1 MSELRIDL
9 GDIDLGEE
17 EEEIDY
23 ENLVIDESKIHKEA
37 YIDNIK
43 DEKDLNIGFDP
54 DEILKKREEL
64 KINLLYF
71 DEKISKKSGDS
82 YDYYKQFKVNV
93 VGGFYASDEIDIF
106 KMYLD
111 KMQEQNNIPPYV
123 VVTYEKHFEDIYNI
137 CKDYNFIKEIII
149 IHRNKKRFDDYLQKY
164 KKLLKYIAKNYDDL
178 VDYLKKMGD
187 LTSNWNYFLRLFS
200 SSRIFTSDEIQ
211 MDRQLS
217 SCPIITAYEYDELY
231 YIVHRA
237 YAHFFTN
244 VSGRKDPKFEKS
256 PEFGDSNYNKIKE
269 FLKQKNFDSS
279 VYEELDTKF
288 SGLKNAKDFTE
299 KAIGYYTGEGYFC
312 YTLNKVMR
320 EFEKGLIK
328 LSYYMGPFLFGLNKY
343 ALEHPEKGLNEDT
356 TLYRKLVVNPLDKY
370 IYKLAVGHIIC
381 FPSLTSTSVL
391 ENSFHPTKKASQVN
405 NNNNNNDSISLEMII
420 KYKHKEGNITPA
432 LNIEEFSQLKDEKE
446 RLIFPFTFFRVNSI
460 SEKQEKNSYVIDMEI
475 INRKSI
481 IEYDLKE
488 GRRFNIED
496 LEETYDENE
505 PLFIENGKE
514 KTFKAKEEPQR
525 QKSGGGCSIF

>member
-1 MSELRIDL
+1 MSEPQIDL

-23 ENLVIDESKIHKEA
+23 ENLEIDESKIHKEA

-54 DEILKKREEL
+54 DEVLKNREEL
-64 KINLLYF
+64 KINLLKKKK
-71 DEKISKKSGDS
+71 KITLSNDS

-111 KMQEQNNIPPYV
+111 KMKEQNKIPPYI
-123 VVTYEKHFEDIYNI
+123 VVTYQKYFEDIYNI
-137 CKDYNFIKEIII
+137 CKDYNFIKEIVI
-149 IHRNKKRFDDYLQKY
+149 IHRNKQRFEEYLKKY
-164 KKLLKYIAKNYDDL
+164 KKLLKYIAKNYDEL
-178 VDYLKKMGD
+178 VDYLKKKGD
-187 LTSNWNYFLRLFS
+187 LTSNWNSFLRLFS
-200 SSRIFTSDEIQ
+200 SNRIFTSDEIQ

-217 SCPIITAYEYDELY
+217 SCPIITAFEYDELY
-231 YIVHRA
+231 FLVHRA

-244 VSGRKDPKFEKS
+244 VSGRRNPKFENWPKF
-256 PEFGDSNYNKIKE
+256 EDTNYNKIKQ
-269 FLKQKNFDSS
+269 FLDQKKFESN
-279 VYEELDTKF
+279 VYNELDEKF
-288 SGLKNAKDFTE
+288 RSLKNIDNFTE
-299 KAIGYYTGEGYFC
+299 KAIECYTGEGYFC

-343 ALEHPEKGLNEDT
+343 ALEHPEKGLNKDT

-391 ENSFHPTKKASQVN
+391 ENNFHPTKKSSQVN
-405 NNNNNNDSISLEMII
+405 NNNKDSITLEMII
-420 KYKHKEGNITPA
+420 KYKHQEGNITPA
-432 LNIEEFSQLKDEKE
+432 LNIEEFSQLKEEKE
-446 RLIFPFTFFRVNSI
+446 RLIFPFTFFRINSI
-460 SEKQEKNSYVIDMEI
+460 SEKEENFYIIDMEI
-475 INRKSI
+475 INRKNI

-488 GRRFNIED
+488 GRKFNIED
-496 LEETYDENE
+496 LEESYDENE

-514 KTFKAKEEPQR
+514 NNFKVKEEAQKK
-525 QKSGGGCSIF
+525 KSGGGCSIF

>member
-1 MSELRIDL
+1 MSEPQIDL

-43 DEKDLNIGFDP
+43 EEKDLNIGFDP
-54 DEILKKREEL
+54 NEVLKKREEL

-71 DEKISKKSGDS
+71 DEKITKSNDS

-93 VGGFYASDEIDIF
+93 VGGFFASDEIDIF

-111 KMQEQNNIPPYV
+111 KMKEQNKIPPYV
-123 VVTYEKHFEDIYNI
+123 VVTYPKYFEDIYNI

-149 IHRNKKRFDDYLQKY
+149 IHRNKKRFEEYLEKY
-164 KKLLKYIAKNYDDL
+164 KKLLKYIAKNYDEL
-178 VDYLKKMGD
+178 VDYLKKKGD
-187 LTSNWNYFLRLFS
+187 LTSNWNSFLRLFS
-200 SSRIFTSDEIQ
+200 SNRIFTSDEIQ

-217 SCPIITAYEYDELY
+217 SCPIITAFEYDELY
-231 YIVHRA
+231 FLVHRA

-244 VSGRKDPKFEKS
+244 ESGRKNPKFENWPKF
-256 PEFGDSNYNKIKE
+256 EDSNYNKIKD
-269 FLKQKNFDSS
+269 FLKQKKFEQN

-288 SGLKNAKDFTE
+288 SRLKDAENFTE
-299 KAIGYYTGEGYFC
+299 EAIKCYTGEGYFC
-312 YTLNKVMR
+312 YNLNKVMR

-328 LSYYMGPFLFGLNKY
+328 LSYYMGPLLFGLNKY

-391 ENSFHPTKKASQVN
+391 ENNFHPTNISQQV
-405 NNNNNNDSISLEMII
+405 NNNNNDSISLEMII

-432 LNIEEFSQLKDEKE
+432 LNIEEFSDLKKE
-446 RLIFPFTFFRVNSI
+446 RERLLFPFTFVRVNNI
-460 SEKQEKNSYVIDMEI
+460 SEKPEKNSYVINMEI
-475 INRKSI
+475 INRKNFL
-481 IEYDLKE
+481 EYDLKE
-488 GRRFNIED
+488 GRKFNIED
-496 LEETYDENE
+496 LEEFYNENE
-505 PLFIENGKE
+505 PLYIENGKE
-514 KTFKAKEEPQR
+514 STFKVKEEAPK